1 MREKTSRTL
10 KGTSHRATTA
20 RAWPQPCL
28 PRPARRLNDKLE
40 LENELFASYLK
51 RATQRNP
58 AAFSGEDAAALQRKH
73 NAQKKVTLGA
83 HQKHEVCVTEM
94 EDIREDTDELRTN
107 HDGMVDALKAQM
119 EETDIRISE
128 IKKDAYEFKRDI
140 VIGAEN
146 ARTGKTVAE
155 KVVRYMDD
163 KIRAKGSAIEK
174 LRLKNSQLKAQVA
187 KLEGQLQQKE
197 DMGEVLHVID
207 FDQLKIENQQYATS
221 L

>member
-1 MREKTSRTL
+1 
-10 KGTSHRATTA
+10 
-20 RAWPQPCL
+20 
-28 PRPARRLNDKLE
+28 LNDKLE